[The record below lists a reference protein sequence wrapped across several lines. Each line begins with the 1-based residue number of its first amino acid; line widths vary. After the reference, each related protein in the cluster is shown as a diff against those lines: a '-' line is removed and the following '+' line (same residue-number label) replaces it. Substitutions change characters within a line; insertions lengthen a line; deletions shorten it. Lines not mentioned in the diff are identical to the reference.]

1 MPRPVQPPHHDEK
14 DCELPGRT
22 GTATPSSPVTPPLP
36 PQGEPTPQAVRPE
49 LPRTTPPAPVPPVA
63 RPSAPAPVAAPRA
76 PIAPPNPATLLSRVR
91 SAAAGA
97 RYGEVIRIGETET
110 PSRADRAE
118 FDALVQRAL
127 DWVLASMAEAEA
139 AARARRFPEAIR
151 TLSVVQSESHDT
163 QCPALTDAERGE
175 RAVRCLIAIERGSPD
190 STGTPEELRKQAYAD
205 FRGTRWA
212 ALFRSRA

>member
-1 MPRPVQPPHHDEK
+1 
-14 DCELPGRT
+14 
-22 GTATPSSPVTPPLP
+22 
-36 PQGEPTPQAVRPE
+36 
-49 LPRTTPPAPVPPVA
+49 
-63 RPSAPAPVAAPRA
+63 
-76 PIAPPNPATLLSRVR
+76 
-91 SAAAGA
+91 
-97 RYGEVIRIGETET
+97 
-110 PSRADRAE
+110 
-118 FDALVQRAL
+118 
-127 DWVLASMAEAEA
+127 MAEAEA

-151 TLSVVQSESHDT
+151 TLSVVQSELHDT